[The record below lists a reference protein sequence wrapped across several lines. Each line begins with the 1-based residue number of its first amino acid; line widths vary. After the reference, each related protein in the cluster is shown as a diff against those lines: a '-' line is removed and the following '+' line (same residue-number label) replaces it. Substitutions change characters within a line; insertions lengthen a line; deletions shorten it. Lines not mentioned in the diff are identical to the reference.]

1 MVFGRKLFGGIRNAV
16 GGTLGNN
23 MGQQQTMPYQP
34 AIGMPGGQGGQ
45 TTYQNPN
52 PQVGGP
58 SQLGGNEFSTAPA
71 VQPYSPSDAR
81 PTLLRPQ
88 MTMPYQPGDMGGN
101 MGGRFGSNQ
110 LTASDFGRIMAG
122 SGGQLQTSI
131 PTPMSGD
138 MGGGEYSPNPM
149 GGLERPQV
157 GYFGGSTAPIQDA
170 MYRPQNPT
178 LYGGQ
183 PLPTPL
189 PTPYMPGIGGN
200 MGEMVGGVENNYRG
214 IGGLVNATAPAP
226 APYMSG
232 INRFQNPTPSEQPQI
247 SLQTQQQAM
256 QQAIQQVQARR
267 AAQGDMGQQPMA
279 LAGLLNTMPNQTPA
293 GLAGLLGAVPTAPT
307 VSMAARPLSAMP
319 RLPAKAPAVRPSMV
333 RAAPKLAI
341 KKLIKKR

>member
-16 GGTLGNN
+16 GGALGNN

-45 TTYQNPN
+45 TTYQNPAS
-52 PQVGGP
+52 QVGGP
-58 SQLGGNEFSTAPA
+58 AQLGGNEFSTAPA

-88 MTMPYQPGDMGGN
+88 MTLPYQP
-101 MGGRFGSNQ
+101 
-110 LTASDFGRIMAG
+110 
-122 SGGQLQTSI
+122 
-131 PTPMSGD
+131 GD

-178 LYGGQ
+178 LYGRL
-183 PLPTPL
+183 PLPTPQ

-226 APYMSG
+226 APYMPG

-247 SLQTQQQAM
+247 SLQAQQQAM

-307 VSMAARPLSAMP
+307 ASMAARPLSAMP

-333 RAAPKLAI
+333 RAAPKRAI